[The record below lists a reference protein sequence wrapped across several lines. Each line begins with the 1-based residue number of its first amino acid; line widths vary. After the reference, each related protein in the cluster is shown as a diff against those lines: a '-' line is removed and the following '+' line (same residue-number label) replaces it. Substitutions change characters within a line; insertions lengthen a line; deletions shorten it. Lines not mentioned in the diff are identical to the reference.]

1 MTVERIG
8 DERTEQPVYST
19 LPVMRPNG
27 KVAFAV
33 FRQLPEEEYR
43 KHYLLDGRVQRLD
56 GQWLLFLLLLDSR
69 EVCDMITQEL
79 EIQMTVI

>member
-8 DERTEQPVYST
+8 DEQREPAYTT

-27 KVAFAV
+27 EIAFAV

-43 KHYLLDGRVQRLD
+43 KHYLLDGRVQVVE
-56 GQWLLFLLLLDSR
+56 GQRLLFLLLLDSS
-69 EVCDMITQEL
+69 EVCDMIVQEL
-79 EIQMTVI
+79 EIPMTAI